1 MPSLQKYFQQ
11 PYVKHRL
18 PQNNL
23 AGHNTRCGVDEE
35 IVYTPLKTADI
46 QLNFAA
52 GYLTQQNI
60 LAEHIYKLDANAV
73 LNTMYNHV
81 VGRRVGNINY
91 LFCDDEYL
99 LGINQRYL
107 NHDTYTDIITFDYV
121 AGNLISGDIM
131 ISVDRVGE
139 NAAKFGVPFEQEL
152 RRVVVHGVLHLLG
165 QGDKSDEES
174 REMRRLE
181 EEALSLFHGEQ
192 NV

>member
-1 MPSLQKYFQQ
+1 MSIRFSAQSVDFELIEPQK
-11 PYVKHRL
+11 VKTWL
-18 PQNNL
+18 SE
-23 AGHNTRCGVDEE
+23 V
-35 IVYTPLKTADI
+35 I
-46 QLNFAA
+46 Q
-52 GYLTQQNI
+52 
-60 LAEHIYKLDANAV
+60 
-73 LNTMYNHV
+73 
-81 VGRRVGNINY
+81 RRGKSVGNINY

-121 AGNLISGDIM
+121 VGNLISGDIM
-131 ISVDRVGE
+131 ISIDRVGE
-139 NAAKFGVPFEQEL
+139 NAAKFGVPFEHEL

-165 QGDKSDEES
+165 QGDKSDEEA